1 MNYSKTFFSYFKNSL
16 GNSFL
21 GSAYRFRKYLNGKR
35 RIYQEEYQNLK
46 ESGYHVIE
54 NYMSE
59 ENVLK
64 LNQEFKESLQ
74 KFSSYITEKDDQRL
88 FGVEHCLQGARTL
101 FEDEKLSVLSD
112 LVNSD
117 RSRCAFTLGGY
128 LKSGKNGSSGG
139 GWHRD
144 AFLSQFKAMLYLTN
158 VDEDNGPFQLI
169 PHSHRLKYVLSAIS
183 RGGLTHW
190 QNRISDEEVNKVEK
204 VLRLKR
210 KTFVGK
216 AGTLILFNST
226 TIHRGKPIKS
236 GERSALTN
244 YYFPYGRTLSTLR
257 KQFSPML
264 TENRLEMEV

>member
-88 FGVEHCLQGARTL
+88 FGVEHCLQRARTL

-112 LVNSD
+112 PILN
-117 RSRCAFTLGGY
+117 T
-128 LKSGKNGSSGG
+128 
-139 GWHRD
+139 
-144 AFLSQFKAMLYLTN
+144 
-158 VDEDNGPFQLI
+158 P
-169 PHSHRLKYVLSAIS
+169 VLS
-183 RGGLTHW
+183 
-190 QNRISDEEVNKVEK
+190 V
-204 VLRLKR
+204 
-210 KTFVGK
+210 
-216 AGTLILFNST
+216 
-226 TIHRGKPIKS
+226 
-236 GERSALTN
+236 
-244 YYFPYGRTLSTLR
+244 
-257 KQFSPML
+257 
-264 TENRLEMEV
+264 